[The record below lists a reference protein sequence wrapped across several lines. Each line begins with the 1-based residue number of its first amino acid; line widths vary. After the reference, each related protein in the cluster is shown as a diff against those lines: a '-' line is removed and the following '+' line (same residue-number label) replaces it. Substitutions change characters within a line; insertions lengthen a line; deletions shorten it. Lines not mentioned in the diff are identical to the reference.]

1 MAAPICM
8 IGSIFLQPWA
18 INLTA
23 KKSVREFQEAQALP
37 MPAGDLVLSSFSGH
51 ENNTRTW
58 PPCFAKFL
66 MATPMGFSEAVL
78 FSDYYG
84 NFQMNLHLQ
93 GRRFWNFPLTLESLI
108 LLDGSG
114 QLA

>member
-1 MAAPICM
+1 MVE
-8 IGSIFLQPWA
+8 SIFLQPWA
-18 INLTA
+18 IILTP

-37 MPAGDLVLSSFSGH
+37 MPADDLVLSSFSGH
-51 ENNTRTW
+51 ENNTQTW

-66 MATPMGFSEAVL
+66 MATSMGFTVAVL

-84 NFQMNLHLQ
+84 NFLTNLHLQ
-93 GRRFWNFPLTLESLI
+93 GRQFWNFPLTLESLI